1 MMGNTMKI
9 HNRPFG
15 LQIPDYS
22 LAREGNLYGLWDNDT
37 QELAFSC
44 EYEYLRAIHDHY
56 IIFQKNGRRGL
67 MYYDGRIL
75 FENKYDDIGFIEL
88 RSAIS
93 LFVWYKKRNLY
104 HIATIHGE
112 ILMRNLPDWNVVFL
126 DASETHITRYA
137 WSNYCV
143 WSTDYS
149 RCRSPL
155 NLLIEEL
162 GYPLT
167 FDSLD
172 KTYAFGRNASWSGT
186 LSDLS
191 SQEIVDWIIAGW
203 YYIVRRMEELAMRFS
218 FIFNMA
224 ALRHIDVLGIC
235 YCKEKVIVLC
245 PGLLRQPPIVVDSV
259 LVHELCHLKYP
270 HHGSNFW
277 KLNQDIARELGYKT
291 NFSYNFGDE
300 YLVDYGHSFPQ
311 GIDVCRIIN
320 KTLEKMYDLLS
331 HEQRKRLPLQ
341 KIPL

>member
-1 MMGNTMKI
+1 
-9 HNRPFG
+9 
-15 LQIPDYS
+15 
-22 LAREGNLYGLWDNDT
+22 
-37 QELAFSC
+37 
-44 EYEYLRAIHDHY
+44 
-56 IIFQKNGRRGL
+56 
-67 MYYDGRIL
+67 
-75 FENKYDDIGFIEL
+75 
-88 RSAIS
+88 
-93 LFVWYKKRNLY
+93 
-104 HIATIHGE
+104 
-112 ILMRNLPDWNVVFL
+112 
-126 DASETHITRYA
+126 
-137 WSNYCV
+137 
-143 WSTDYS
+143 
-149 RCRSPL
+149 
-155 NLLIEEL
+155 
-162 GYPLT
+162 
-167 FDSLD
+167 
-172 KTYAFGRNASWSGT
+172 
-186 LSDLS
+186 
-191 SQEIVDWIIAGW
+191 
-203 YYIVRRMEELAMRFS
+203 MRFG

-270 HHGSNFW
+270 HHDSNFW

>member
-1 MMGNTMKI
+1 M
-9 HNRPFG
+9 
-15 LQIPDYS
+15 
-22 LAREGNLYGLWDNDT
+22 
-37 QELAFSC
+37 
-44 EYEYLRAIHDHY
+44 
-56 IIFQKNGRRGL
+56 
-67 MYYDGRIL
+67 
-75 FENKYDDIGFIEL
+75 
-88 RSAIS
+88 
-93 LFVWYKKRNLY
+93 
-104 HIATIHGE
+104 
-112 ILMRNLPDWNVVFL
+112 
-126 DASETHITRYA
+126 
-137 WSNYCV
+137 
-143 WSTDYS
+143 
-149 RCRSPL
+149 
-155 NLLIEEL
+155 IEEL

-203 YYIVRRMEELAMRFS
+203 YYIVRRMEELAMRFG

-235 YCKEKVIVLC
+235 CCKEKVIVLC

-270 HHGSNFW
+270 HHGGNFW

-291 NFSYNFGDE
+291 NFSYDFGDE
-300 YLVDYGHSFPQ
+300 YLIDYGHPFPQ

-331 HEQRKRLPLQ
+331 HKQRKQLPLQ